1 MEEFVN
7 FKISSKLRAK
17 GFNVECSHYYW
28 VENKNLYK
36 CYPSQDWN
44 QKRDK
49 YSAPNISQ
57 VLDWLREEKKI
68 YVCIIPFATHATIDK
83 IAFFYHIV
91 YGSNGITMNEIEQD
105 IYSIKWE
112 KSAIAAI
119 KYVVNNLI

>member
-1 MEEFVN
+1 MPNTIIRPSKKNNLRYNRFKYINMEEFVN

-36 CYPSQDWN
+36 GYPSQDWN

-57 VLDWLREEKKI
+57 VLDWLREEKKNI
-68 YVCIIPFATHATIDK
+68 CMYYTICNTR
-83 IAFFYHIV
+83 Y
-91 YGSNGITMNEIEQD
+91 Y
-105 IYSIKWE
+105 
-112 KSAIAAI
+112 
-119 KYVVNNLI
+119 